1 MPAKERVPDDDYL
14 EDLRECAAAAR
25 EERRRI
31 RRSLHDSIGQQV
43 TALLFGLNWFARYQ
57 YMFPERI
64 AELNEI
70 AGTLKKETALLVR
83 SINPPEFEEWG
94 MLASLKPKIEKWA
107 VAHEFHFHSTGLGA
121 AELAAGTEIDLYRL
135 VRAALL
141 HSMGAPRAR
150 KIELVLEK
158 RPDHILAIVEDD
170 GSDCDDPE
178 TKAIRQS
185 AGEIGVEVET
195 EASPAGGT
203 IMIFRIPV

>member
-1 MPAKERVPDDDYL
+1 MPPKERVAADDYL

-83 SINPPEFEEWG
+83 SINPPDLEEWG

-107 VAHEFHFHSTGLGA
+107 EAHQFHFHSTGLGA
-121 AELAAGTEIDLYRL
+121 VELGAATEIDLYRL

-141 HSMGAPRAR
+141 HSMRAPRTGT
-150 KIELVLEK
+150 IELVLEK

-170 GSDCDDPE
+170 GSDCEDPE
-178 TKAIRQS
+178 TKEIRQLAAES
-185 AGEIGVEVET
+185 GVDAET
-195 EASPAGGT
+195 EASPAGGS
-203 IMIFRIPV
+203 IVIFRIPV